1 MPYANPLTLFRTRV
15 ERELYGRMTQ
25 EPPIQVTLAT
35 GRSCRWKGYRVMRRG
50 AEPALL
56 TATQCRSIAK
66 APDLNEAIN
75 RLMKEPLQ

>member
-1 MPYANPLTLFRTRV
+1 MPYMSPLTTFRSRV
-15 ERELYGRMTQ
+15 ERELYGRVTQ
-25 EPPIQVTLAT
+25 EPPMKITLAT
-35 GRSCRWKGYRVMRRG
+35 GRSFRWKGYRVMRRG

-75 RLMKEPLQ
+75 QLMKEPLQ